1 MLNTDLKQPLDTSTE
16 HFDVLLYSCGFD
28 DLDLKMSLT
37 SQLVH
42 LVSNSNLVDKGGH
55 FKSLERPVRKFVKKS
70 LDLLETGVQEAK
82 LRVLLQLVADIQV
95 EARSISIN
103 TYVNNIED
111 VMSHCRSL
119 LAPTL
124 SFSTT

>member
-1 MLNTDLKQPLDTSTE
+1 MLNTDIKQPLDTSPE

-28 DLDLKMSLT
+28 DPDLKMSLT

-42 LVSNSNLVDKGGH
+42 MVSNSNLDKGRH

-82 LRVLLQLVADIQV
+82 LRVLVQFVANIQV
-95 EARSISIN
+95 EARKE
-103 TYVNNIED
+103 T
-111 VMSHCRSL
+111 
-119 LAPTL
+119 
-124 SFSTT
+124 

>member
-1 MLNTDLKQPLDTSTE
+1 
-16 HFDVLLYSCGFD
+16 
-28 DLDLKMSLT
+28 MSLT

-42 LVSNSNLVDKGGH
+42 LVSNSNLDKGGH

-82 LRVLLQLVADIQV
+82 LRVLLQFVADIQV
-95 EARSISIN
+95 EARSINSQI
-103 TYVNNIED
+103 ILK
-111 VMSHCRSL
+111 MSHCRSL
-119 LAPTL
+119 LAPIL

>member
-1 MLNTDLKQPLDTSTE
+1 ME

-28 DLDLKMSLT
+28 DPDLKMSLT

-42 LVSNSNLVDKGGH
+42 LVSNSNLVDKGGD

-82 LRVLLQLVADIQV
+82 LRVLLQFVADIQV
-95 EARSISIN
+95 EARSI
-103 TYVNNIED
+103 NI
-111 VMSHCRSL
+111 HR
-119 LAPTL
+119 
-124 SFSTT
+124 